1 MILAEGRALKIKG
14 YRVAEYVANEAIQIH
29 GGLGT
34 IIDTGIERFWRDAKV
49 LAIGGG
55 SIEALTE
62 DIAGILKREARK

>member
-1 MILAEGRALKIKG
+1 LKIKG